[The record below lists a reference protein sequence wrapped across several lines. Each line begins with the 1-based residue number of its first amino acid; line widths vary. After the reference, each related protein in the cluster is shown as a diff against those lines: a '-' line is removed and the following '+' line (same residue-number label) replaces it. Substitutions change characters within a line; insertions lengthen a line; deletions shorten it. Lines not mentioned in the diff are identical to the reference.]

1 MNAIE
6 TDHLTKIYK
15 KKVRALDGCSL
26 TIPES
31 CIFGLIGP
39 NGAGKSTMMN
49 IWAGILNRSDGSF
62 SILGETVH
70 KWDYE
75 CKRQIGFV
83 LEKPHYIEKLTVEEY
98 LHFCGAIYE
107 LGTETVKSRTNE
119 LLDFFDLGKKASDR
133 IENCSTGL
141 KKKVSLAA
149 TLIHR
154 PKLLI
159 LDEPFEGIDPISV
172 KQIKDNLRLM
182 SEQGITIVL
191 SSDNLDTV
199 ERLCDEVAIINK
211 GEIIYQTKTDEIRAK
226 VGFKKYNSLEDLF
239 VELIS
244 EHDQN
249 KKAGRLSWL

>member
-1 MNAIE
+1 ME
-6 TDHLTKIYK
+6 
-15 KKVRALDGCSL
+15 
-26 TIPES
+26 
-31 CIFGLIGP
+31 
-39 NGAGKSTMMN
+39 
-49 IWAGILNRSDGSF
+49 
-62 SILGETVH
+62 
-70 KWDYE
+70 
-75 CKRQIGFV
+75 
-83 LEKPHYIEKLTVEEY
+83 
-98 LHFCGAIYE
+98 
-107 LGTETVKSRTNE
+107 
-119 LLDFFDLGKKASDR
+119 KKASDR

-211 GEIIYQTKTDEIRAK
+211 GKIIYQAKTDEIRAK
-226 VGFKKYNSLEDLF
+226 VESQKYDSLEDLF